1 MPSELGQEFNDVS
14 RYPYMAV
21 ASPSCHDTTTTRSW
35 WEEAAGRRE
44 RFFAEELHMQ
54 VPSHYLYLRVLRG
67 SSPVILRECA
77 SDDLEKQA
85 GIACAPGYSPSSYAH
100 WNVVMQ
106 LTNGNMHRN
115 CEVA

>member
-35 WEEAAGRRE
+35 WEEDAGRRE

-54 VPSHYLYLRVLRG
+54 VPSVYLYLKHQ
-67 SSPVILRECA
+67 SSLSVSGGMVQQQQAAAALHTLIGTKLCSRLLTICIVIVA
-77 SDDLEKQA
+77 SH
-85 GIACAPGYSPSSYAH
+85 C
-100 WNVVMQ
+100 
-106 LTNGNMHRN
+106 
-115 CEVA
+115 